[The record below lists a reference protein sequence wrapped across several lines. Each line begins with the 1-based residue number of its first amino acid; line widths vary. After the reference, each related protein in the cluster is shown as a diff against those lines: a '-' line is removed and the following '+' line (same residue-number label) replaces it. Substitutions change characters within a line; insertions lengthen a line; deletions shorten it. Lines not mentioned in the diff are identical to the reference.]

1 MGIGATGAA
10 DFGMTYSR
18 PAFQET
24 RRRPPR
30 SLVGALL
37 AASDPMRLDP
47 CPTVHTRWQAPSYG
61 VDVTSHFR
69 PAADYIDRILKGEKP
84 ANLPVQAPTRFE
96 LVINGKTANALGLTI
111 PPNTARHRRR
121 GDRIAMF
128 YAAVHESAFGTKRT
142 FRGVVPMS
150 AFGGKADI
158 SRTFRNVR
166 LVQFGRAVVAL

>member
-1 MGIGATGAA
+1 MPDGAHPMA
-10 DFGMTYSR
+10 
-18 PAFQET
+18 
-24 RRRPPR
+24 
-30 SLVGALL
+30 GAL
-37 AASDPMRLDP
+37 A
-47 CPTVHTRWQAPSYG
+47 SYG

-128 YAAVHESAFGTKRT
+128 YAAVHESAFGR
-142 FRGVVPMS
+142 FRCR
-150 AFGGKADI
+150 
-158 SRTFRNVR
+158 SR
-166 LVQFGRAVVAL
+166 G